1 MISNKKICYVSTL
14 AWPLKIYMGIHIQ
27 AISKYLNIHLVAD
40 SINDFSNNRNWL
52 NFKLKDISIK
62 RNINIIGDLFALL
75 KLYFYFR
82 AQNFLVVHSIMP
94 KSGLL
99 SMCAARFAGVPYRV
113 HTFTGQVWATK
124 KGLSRKILILCDRL
138 IAGFSTHILTDSPSQ
153 RSFLIAEGIV
163 NESKI
168 SVLADGSISGVNTIR
183 FAASD
188 IKRNEVREQLLISKS
203 AIVFI
208 FIGRLNFEK
217 GINDLVMAFTCA
229 LEIVPDIELLV
240 VGEDEGVY
248 CSVISNISEKV
259 KNKIHRIEWTD
270 FPENYICASDII
282 CLPSYREGFGNVLI
296 ESAAIGL
303 PSIASNIYG
312 VTDAV
317 INGRTGILHEPGNIS
332 QIALAMQH
340 LALNSAE
347 RKKMGQQAKKRAS
360 ELFSESRL
368 SLAYLDF
375 IDVITTDQ

>member
-1 MISNKKICYVSTL
+1 
-14 AWPLKIYMGIHIQ
+14 
-27 AISKYLNIHLVAD
+27 
-40 SINDFSNNRNWL
+40 
-52 NFKLKDISIK
+52 
-62 RNINIIGDLFALL
+62 
-75 KLYFYFR
+75 
-82 AQNFLVVHSIMP
+82 
-94 KSGLL
+94 
-99 SMCAARFAGVPYRV
+99 
-113 HTFTGQVWATK
+113 
-124 KGLSRKILILCDRL
+124 L
-138 IAGFSTHILTDSPSQ
+138 IAGCSTHILTDSPSQ
-153 RSFLIAEGIV
+153 RNFLIAEGIV
-163 NESKI
+163 NERKI

-188 IKRNEVREQLLISKS
+188 IKRNEVREQLSISKS

-217 GINDLVMAFTCA
+217 GINDLVKAFTCS

-248 CSVISNISEKV
+248 CSIVSNISQKI
-259 KNKIHRIEWTD
+259 KNKIHRIDWTD
-270 FPENYICASDII
+270 FPEHYICASDVV

-332 QIALAMQH
+332 QLALAMQH
-340 LALNSAE
+340 LAQNSIE
-347 RKKMGQQAKKRAS
+347 RKKMGQIAKKRAL

-375 IDVITTDQ
+375 IDVVTADQ

>member
-1 MISNKKICYVSTL
+1 MIADKKICYVSTL
-14 AWPLKIYMGIHIQ
+14 AWPLKIYMGVHIQ
-27 AISKYLNIHLVAD
+27 TISKYLNIHLVAD
-40 SINDFSNNRNWL
+40 SIIHFPNNRNWT
-52 NFKLKDISIK
+52 NFTLKDISIK
-62 RNINIIGDLFALL
+62 RKINIICDLFSLI

-82 AQNFLVVHSIMP
+82 DQNFLVVHSIMP

-99 SMCAARFAGVPYRV
+99 SMFAARFAGVPFRV

-138 IAGFSTHILTDSPSQ
+138 IVGCSTHILTDSPSQ

-183 FAASD
+183 FAACD
-188 IKRNEVREQLLISKS
+188 VKRNDIRAQLSISNS

-229 LEIVPDIELLV
+229 LEIVPNIELLV

-248 CSVISNISEKV
+248 CSIISNISQKV

-270 FPENYICASDII
+270 FPEHYICASDVI

-340 LALNSAE
+340 LAQNSVE

-375 IDVITTDQ
+375 IDAITADQ